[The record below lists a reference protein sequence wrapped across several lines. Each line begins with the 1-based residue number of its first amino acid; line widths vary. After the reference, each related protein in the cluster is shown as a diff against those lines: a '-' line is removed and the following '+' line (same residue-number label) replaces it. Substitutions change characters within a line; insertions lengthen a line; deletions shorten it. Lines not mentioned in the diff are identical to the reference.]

1 MQSTKSFATTI
12 QGRNE
17 WLQQRQ
23 SLTPEVAAEAD
34 LALSKGLLT
43 CVITLIDGSILRQR
57 CDQAYPSD
65 EGDLLLLNGYGILI
79 FSAARNQWVTFNL
92 EQPDNLLCRR
102 AFKYN

>member
-1 MQSTKSFATTI
+1 M
-12 QGRNE
+12 
-17 WLQQRQ
+17 
-23 SLTPEVAAEAD
+23 TPEVAAEAD
-34 LALSKGLLT
+34 LALSKGLLI

-65 EGDLLLLNGYGILI
+65 EGDLPLLNGYGILI